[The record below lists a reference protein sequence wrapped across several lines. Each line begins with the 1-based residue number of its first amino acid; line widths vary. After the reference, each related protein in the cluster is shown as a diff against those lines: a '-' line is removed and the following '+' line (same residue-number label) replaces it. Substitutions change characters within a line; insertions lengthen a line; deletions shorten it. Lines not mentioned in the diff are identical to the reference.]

1 MRILQVLG
9 ICISLVT
16 LQLSAP
22 SSAVEFGQDATGD
35 PNAVKVGGASGF
47 LYSDRIVFTAAHVI
61 DSTGGVDYWE
71 KEGVIYAPGI
81 VSVVGQKRY
90 KAKKVLIAPTYRPR
104 VGNDQTRVDDFAII
118 ILQESIPMM
127 NEILVASTE
136 EINRFINDKTPV
148 SMIGY
153 GLQNPSQRT
162 NSDWRNRSPM
172 KMTSFVVSNEEL
184 RNYYTVNAN
193 KIYQKANQ
201 TMLNYGIPNTEQHG
215 SVCDGD
221 SGAGFFVDN
230 GNSRYYL
237 GPVGGQQAGIP
248 NCRNDGSQ
256 SFGIG
261 GGMTG
266 ITASNKFSTL
276 IKEAEQIVAEDKQ
289 KEFFKAEEI
298 RIAAELKAKQ
308 EAEAKAKVEAE
319 AKAKAKAKA
328 EAEAKAKAEEE
339 ARARVEE
346 ELKAKQEA
354 EAKAKAE
361 SVAKAKLE
369 ASKKKS
375 TITCV
380 KGKITK
386 KVKAVNPKCPKG
398 YKKK

>member
-1 MRILQVLG
+1 MRRVLRAFKV
-9 ICISLVT
+9 IALCISLFT
-16 LQLSAP
+16 LPLSV
-22 SSAVEFGQDATGD
+22 SSTAVEFGQDATGD

-71 KEGVIYAPGI
+71 KEGVIYTPGI

-90 KAKKVLIAPTYRPR
+90 KAKKVLVAPTYRPR

-127 NEILVASTE
+127 NKVLVASTE

-172 KMTSFVVSNEEL
+172 KMTSFVVSNQEL

-193 KIYQKANQ
+193 KIYQKSNQ
-201 TMLNYGIPNTEQHG
+201 TMLDYGIPNTEQHG

-221 SGAGFFVDN
+221 SGAGFFVEN

-266 ITASNKFSTL
+266 ITASNKFSPL
-276 IKEAEQIVAEDKQ
+276 IKEAEEIVAEDKRR
-289 KEFFKAEEI
+289 EFLQAEEA
-298 RIAAELKAKQ
+298 RLAAELKAKQ
-308 EAEAKAKVEAE
+308 EEE
-319 AKAKAKAKA
+319 AKAKA

-339 ARARVEE
+339 AKAKAEE
-346 ELKAKQEA
+346 EARAKAEA
-354 EAKAKAE
+354 EAKAKAAAE
-361 SVAKAKLE
+361 
-369 ASKKKS
+369 KKKT

-380 KGKITK
+380 KGKLTK
-386 KVKAVNPKCPKG
+386 KITAAKPKCPAG